1 MFGLFKKEIDWKDLE
16 FIFVAAA
23 VAVYKKF
30 PATMPADSIQERME
44 EMFKQGNIKLT
55 TSQQK
60 VTADACAEIEF
71 SSELK
76 DLLQK
81 SIKGDGT
88 LSEAGVIGLVERMRR
103 GGISFGDTPTM
114 ADIRKNI
121 LGDW

>member
-1 MFGLFKKEIDWKDLE
+1 MFGLFKKEIDWKNLE

-30 PATMPADSIQERME
+30 PATMPADCIQERIEVMLQ
-44 EMFKQGNIKLT
+44 QGNIKLT
-55 TSQQK
+55 SSQQEV
-60 VTADACAEIEF
+60 VTVACAEMEF

-76 DLLQK
+76 DLLKKAIK
-81 SIKGDGT
+81 SDGT
-88 LSEAGVIGLVERMRR
+88 LSEAGVIGLVEKMRR